1 MLNNIGDEEKKE
13 NNKLKVSIIIPCRNE
28 EKYISQCIDSLLD
41 NSYPK
46 NLIEIII
53 IDGMS
58 EDNTREI
65 IKKYI
70 EKYPFIKLLN
80 NSKRIVPTAL
90 NIGIKE
96 VRGDIVIR
104 IDAHSIYPSNYI
116 EKLVLWIRESKT
128 DNVGGIFITKPGAE
142 TAIARAIAVILSH
155 PFGVGNGL
163 FRIGIKEPKYVDT
176 VPFGAYRREVFNKIG
191 LFNERLIRNQ
201 DLEFNLRLKKT
212 GGKILLVPE
221 IVSYYYARAD
231 LKGLFKQ
238 NFWNGFWVIYSTKF
252 AKMPFSVRHLI
263 PFFFL
268 ISLIGSFILS
278 FIYKYFLYLF
288 SLELLIYLIVNI
300 FFSLKISF
308 QRGFKYFIP
317 VMLSFATLH
326 FSYGFGSIGGL
337 IKLLWEWIRK
347 NIL

>member
-28 EKYISQCIDSLLD
+28 EKYISKCLDSLLD
-41 NSYPK
+41 NNYPK
-46 NLIEIII
+46 GLIEIFM

-65 IKKYI
+65 IKRYI

-201 DLEFNLRLKKT
+201 DLEFNLRLKKA

-268 ISLIGSFILS
+268 ISLKGNNLGNENSI
-278 FIYKYFLYLF
+278 YLF
-288 SLELLIYLIVNI
+288 S
-300 FFSLKISF
+300 
-308 QRGFKYFIP
+308 
-317 VMLSFATLH
+317 
-326 FSYGFGSIGGL
+326 
-337 IKLLWEWIRK
+337 
-347 NIL
+347 